1 MKLLFF
7 RKGMQSIV
15 LLLILG
21 WIKPVLGQ
29 VNTLNY
35 AEKIYLQTDAE
46 VYTGGSQIWFKAV
59 VLAGPMHKPSNLSG
73 VLHVDLISPA
83 EEVVV
88 SQLIRLNQGIG
99 SGTINL
105 EASLAQ
111 GTYILRAYTQWN
123 QNFDTDFI
131 FEKRLPVFTSNTQP
145 VSKANPPRITQTDSE
160 GSRNLRLLLDP
171 LAVDSLHRG
180 KLAVTIAL
188 DGKQDTLT
196 VRKKE
201 GDLYVLEYP
210 LTAGSDVLSIN
221 YRTDTGRERFQT
233 LVLDT
238 TGIDV
243 QFFPEGGDYIAGIP
257 AQVGFKALGYDG
269 LGRKISGTV
278 VDENGKEL
286 AAFKSNALGMG
297 SFRLPSLSDT
307 LTYYAQVVYG
317 QASPLRVAL
326 PKVKA
331 RGTTIALR
339 NLGAG
344 LQVNALSNA
353 LKNDTVVIQLSS
365 RGRLLYELQEPMRE
379 GILPVIF
386 PTSKLPYGIIAVS
399 LHTKAGATMARRL
412 YFNDTQQKELKLSAA
427 LQKQE
432 YKPREAVRVNLEVKD
447 ARSNPQSANASILV
461 TDASQLGE
469 NLNYRE
475 NILSYFLIQ
484 SELRG
489 TIEKPGFYVQND
501 SLRAEA
507 LDDLLLT
514 QGWVTYKYDT
524 ITTIRKFQP
533 EPLLLLEG
541 TVSAP
546 LNKNKRREGIKLTLM
561 SFDEELFIQEQ
572 VSDSLGRFRFNIDAL
587 SGGYQNLM
595 IQTTSEEGTN
605 KDYNLFLTPHKK
617 PEVALQQVAQF
628 ALTDTTAVEAARQKN
643 QQQAVLREAMPY
655 GDEDI
660 ALDEVLVNSY
670 KMTPQRQEVADEYGM
685 PDRVIDGKAIQE
697 KEKKWSFG
705 LYSVLLFNFPD
716 KIMIRRIDGILRA
729 DVSAFDP
736 TLVVVDGQPVMEYNY
751 HLLPSLPVSEI
762 ESFEIIEWAKNF
774 SSLYREAYPSA
785 SPASVPVV
793 GHVIAIYTYGGNG
806 LFAAERPKGI
816 IKQSVQV
823 FTEPEAFYTPKYET
837 QQDLS
842 RSEPDLRS
850 TLYWEPELAVDD
862 TGKAEVNFYN
872 PDNTGTMLML
882 IEAVSANGDLGYKML
897 QYEIKEPNA
906 QESAGSEQ

>member
-7 RKGMQSIV
+7 GKGIPGIL

-21 WIKPVLGQ
+21 GVTSVSGQ
-29 VNTLNY
+29 VNTLSY

-46 VYTGGSQIWFKAV
+46 VYTAGSQIWFKAV
-59 VLAGPMHKPSNLSG
+59 VLAGPLHRPSNLSG
-73 VLHVDLISPA
+73 VLHIDLISPS
-83 EEVVV
+83 EEIVV

-105 EASLAQ
+105 ENSLAQ
-111 GTYILRAYTQWN
+111 GTYLLRAYTQWN

-131 FEKRLPVFTSNTQP
+131 FEKRLPVFTADAQA
-145 VSKANPPRITQTDSE
+145 VSKVDAPGITQTDAA
-160 GSRNLRLLLDP
+160 GSRNLRVLLDP
-171 LAVDSLHRG
+171 LAVDSLHLG
-180 KLAVTIAL
+180 KLAVRLAL

-201 GDLYVLEYP
+201 GDFYVLDYP
-210 LTAGSDVLSIN
+210 LTADSDVLSIN
-221 YRTDTGRERFQT
+221 YQTDTGKEHFQT

-243 QFFPEGGDYIAGIP
+243 QFFPEGGDFIAGIP
-257 AQVGFKALGYDG
+257 SQVGFKALGYDG
-269 LGRKISGTV
+269 LGRKVSGSI

-286 AAFKSNALGMG
+286 VRFKSNVLGMG

-307 LTYYAQVVYG
+307 LSYYARIDRG
-317 QASPLRVAL
+317 QASALKIAL
-326 PKVKA
+326 PRVKDK
-331 RGTTIALR
+331 GTTLVLR
-339 NLGAG
+339 DLGTS
-344 LQVNALSNA
+344 LQVNVLSTA

-365 RGRLLYELQEPMRE
+365 RGHLLYKLQEPMQE

-386 PTSKLPYGIIAVS
+386 PKTKLPFGIVAVS
-399 LHTKAGATMARRL
+399 LHDKQGATMSRRL
-412 YFNDTQQKELKLSAA
+412 YFNENQQEMLKLDVD
-427 LQKQE
+427 LPKKE
-432 YKPREAVRVNLEVKD
+432 YTPREAVRVKLEVKD
-447 ARSNPQSANASILV
+447 ARSRPQLANASILV

-469 NLNYRE
+469 TVNYRE

-489 TIEKPGFYVQND
+489 NIEKPGFYVQND
-501 SLRAEA
+501 SLHTEA

-514 QGWVTYKYDT
+514 QGWVSYKYDT

-533 EPLLLLEG
+533 EPVLLLEG

-546 LNKNKRREGIKLTLM
+546 LNKNKRREGVKLALM

-572 VSDSLGRFRFNIDAL
+572 VSDSLGRFRFTIDAL
-587 SGGYQNLM
+587 SGGYQNLL
-595 IQTTSEEGTN
+595 IQTSTENGTN
-605 KDYNLFLTPHKK
+605 KDYTLFLTPHKK
-617 PEVALQQVAQF
+617 PDVNLRQEAQL
-628 ALTDTTAVEAARQKN
+628 ALTDTTAVLAARQKT
-643 QQQAVLREAMPY
+643 QQQAVLREAMPF

-670 KMTPQRQEVADEYGM
+670 KMTPKRQVVADEYGM
-685 PDRVIDGKAIQE
+685 PDRVIDGKAIQA
-697 KEKKWSFG
+697 KEKKWSYG

-716 KIMIRRIDGILRA
+716 KIRIVRKGGMLKA
-729 DVSAFDP
+729 EVSLSDT
-736 TLVVVDGQPVMEYNY
+736 TLVLVDGQPVLGYNY
-751 HLLPSLPVSEI
+751 DLIPNLPVSEI
-762 ESFEIIEWAKNF
+762 ESFEIIEMAKNF
-774 SSLYREAYPSA
+774 SSLYLEAYPNA
-785 SPASVPVV
+785 SPLEAPPW

-816 IKQSVQV
+816 IKQRVQV

-837 QQDLS
+837 RQDLN

-850 TLYWEPELAVDD
+850 TLYWDPELPIGD
-862 TGKAEVNFYN
+862 TGKAEVSFYN

-897 QYEIKEPNA
+897 QYEIKKPG
-906 QESAGSEQ
+906 ESDYK